1 MNRLLLSLW
10 LVGATYT
17 GHTPILLQAKQE
29 APASAEQLVEGHA
42 TPLISIPA
50 SLQQMNVPEPKTSES
65 QSVAV
70 RSSAATRDDAQSITS
85 PLRDG
90 QMNKPPAPLPSAHES
105 YEPNEEAI
113 WVVVSRAARVHSGPS
128 VSAPTV
134 RFYRAGTELH
144 LIGYKQGWFQVSDP
158 ATSQRGWIYER
169 YYLEAIRDLDQTR
182 ATVQDS
188 RSATRSAFEAPK
200 QGQKRVKKQQQ
211 QVERVQFP
219 IPSTRTPSESVAS
232 LVERAFLGY

>member
-17 GHTPILLQAKQE
+17 GHTPILLQTKQK

-42 TPLISIPA
+42 TPLISSPA

-128 VSAPTV
+128 VLARTV

-144 LIGYKQGWFQVSDP
+144 LIGYKQGWFQVLNPRDIAARMDLREVLSCRLSV
-158 ATSQRGWIYER
+158 TSTKREPQCKIRGAPPDR
-169 YYLEAIRDLDQTR
+169 RLKHRSR
-182 ATVQDS
+182 A
-188 RSATRSAFEAPK
+188 RNE
-200 QGQKRVKKQQQ
+200 
-211 QVERVQFP
+211 
-219 IPSTRTPSESVAS
+219 
-232 LVERAFLGY
+232 